1 MEKSKFDI
9 DKFIASLKER
19 LLSQMPRI
27 QKEIMVYEK
36 NVSLGIE
43 KKNPK
48 PSPQFTDVKS

>member
-1 MEKSKFDI
+1 MVKSKSDI

-27 QKEIMVYEK
+27 QKEILVYEK

>member
-9 DKFIASLKER
+9 DKFIASLNER

-27 QKEIMVYEK
+27 QKEILVYEK

-48 PSPQFTDVKS
+48 ASPQFTDVKS